1 VAMKNKKFLWIVLIP
16 IFAHMTIF
24 LLIPII
30 GGGVIS
36 FMDYNPL
43 RDENLFIGLDNYVR
57 TAGNDVFWIALI
69 NTLVFVACTVAINIA
84 LSLGLATLISQLKS
98 NKTRSFFRM
107 MVFMPCVA
115 PLVATSVVWG
125 RSIYPT
131 TNGLINLIIKACG
144 GDTINWIGSADY
156 LMISVIVFTLWADI
170 GYNTI
175 LFSAGIDGIPGELY
189 EAADLDGA
197 KGWKKFRRI
206 TLPLLKRMSTF
217 VLLMTLI
224 SHFQMFAQF
233 DVIAYQGGPQNSG
246 LVLTS
251 YIYQMA
257 FRNKEMGQAA
267 AISMA
272 LFVIILLVSLVQQRI
287 SRVDWE
293 Y

>member
-1 VAMKNKKFLWIVLIP
+1 MKNRRFLLIVLIP
-16 IFAHMTIF
+16 IFAHLMIF
-24 LLIPII
+24 MILPIL

-43 RDENLFIGLDNYVR
+43 SEDNFFVGLANYTR
-57 TAGNDVFWIALI
+57 LYGDDVFVRALI
-69 NTLVFVACTVAINIA
+69 NTLVFVAVTVTLNIA
-84 LSLGLATLISQLKS
+84 LSLTLATLISQLKS
-98 NKTRSFFRM
+98 NRTRSFFRM

-131 TNGLINLIIKACG
+131 SNGLLNMIIQAIG
-144 GDTINWIGSADY
+144 GDAVNWIGNADF
-156 LMISVIVFTLWADI
+156 LMISVIVFTIWADV

-175 LFSAGIDGIPGELY
+175 LFSAGIDGIPAELY

-197 KGWKKFRRI
+197 KGFGKFRRI

-233 DVIAYQGGPQNSG
+233 DVIAYMGGPQNSG

-257 FRNKEMGQAA
+257 FKNKEMGQGA
-267 AISMA
+267 AIAMV
-272 LFVIILLVSLVQQRI
+272 LFVIILIVSLVQQRL